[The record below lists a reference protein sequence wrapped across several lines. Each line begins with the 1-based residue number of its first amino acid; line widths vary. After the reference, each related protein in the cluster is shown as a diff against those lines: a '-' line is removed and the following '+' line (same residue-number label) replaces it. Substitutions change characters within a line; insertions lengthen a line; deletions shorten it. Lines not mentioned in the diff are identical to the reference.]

1 MILESDLEAYQ
12 MVRCVSIRLTSGWL
26 VLGALWIFRHLTE
39 IAKSFG
45 VCMCTVCSQL
55 AIDH

>member
-26 VLGALWIFRHLTE
+26 VLGALWIFGHL
-39 IAKSFG
+39 